1 MRPLK
6 GAVVVPEPEPV
17 PVPVPETPHSCGIS
31 DDEDSTLPLFSLSP
45 PRREDVTGAFFREI

>member
-17 PVPVPETPHSCGIS
+17 PVPETPHSCGIS
-31 DDEDSTLPLFSLSP
+31 DYEDSTLPLFSLSP